1 MPPNFIMATGGQQ
14 EYSEWAH
21 GLDQQR
27 TYPPSRTGPAAGFT
41 DTESGVSMNSE
52 VRHGAT
58 QGYAS
63 VYAGG
68 GETRPRRGGTEAC
81 HGLMG
86 HTSWYGGALR
96 NWRPRLVW

>member
-41 DTESGVSMNSE
+41 DTESGVSM
-52 VRHGAT
+52 
-58 QGYAS
+58 
-63 VYAGG
+63 
-68 GETRPRRGGTEAC
+68 
-81 HGLMG
+81 
-86 HTSWYGGALR
+86 
-96 NWRPRLVW
+96 